1 MLTPGADMIRM
12 TAAVLAVTL
21 AVSTGLAA
29 QGTTNFAG
37 TWNVDAAKSDPS
49 VSGRAG
55 VATTKL
61 VITQT
66 AAEMTVITTTAR
78 GEAKTVYKLDGSE
91 MVEAGAMADSKAK
104 ASWQGGKLVINRIQ
118 TLKSGA
124 GTLNSKEVYSLE
136 GGALT
141 LVTSRTSPAGETS
154 RKTVFTKG

>member
-1 MLTPGADMIRM
+1 MNRM
-12 TAAVLAVTL
+12 TAAVLAVALT
-21 AVSTGLAA
+21 VSAGLAA
-29 QGTTNFAG
+29 QGKTNFAG
-37 TWNVDAAKSDPS
+37 TWNVDVAKSDPS

-55 VATTKL
+55 VATARL

-66 AAEMTVITTTAR
+66 ATEMTVVTTTAR

-91 MVEAGAMADSKAK
+91 MVETGAMADSKAK
-104 ASWQGGKLVINRIQ
+104 ASWEGGKLVINRVQ

-124 GTLNSKEVYSLE
+124 GTLTSKEVYSLE

-141 LVTSRTSPAGETS
+141 LVTSRTSPSGETS